1 MKIRAQD
8 LRADDVI
15 ALHDWTLHVFHVE
28 SDLAVA
34 VLTAEF
40 DFLLHFLRDELVD
53 VLERVPAA
61 A

>member
-8 LRADDVI
+8 LQVGDVV
-15 ALHDWTLHVFHVE
+15 ALHDWTLHVIHVE
-28 SDLAVA
+28 RDLAVA

-40 DFLLHFLRDELVD
+40 DFLIHFLRDELVS
-53 VLERVPAA
+53 VRKPVPAA

>member
-8 LRADDVI
+8 LRAGDVI

-28 SDLAVA
+28 RDLAVA

>member
-8 LRADDVI
+8 LQAGDVV
-15 ALHDWTLHVFHVE
+15 AMHDWNLHVIHVE
-28 SDLAVA
+28 RDRAVA

-40 DFLLHFLRDELVD
+40 GFPIHFLLDELVS
-53 VLERVPAA
+53 VRRPLLAA

>member
-1 MKIRAQD
+1 MKVRAQD

-15 ALHDWTLHVFHVE
+15 ALHDWTLHVIHVE
-28 SDLAVA
+28 RQLAVA

-40 DFLLHFLRDELVD
+40 DFSLHFLRDELVN
-53 VLERVPAA
+53 VLKRVPAA

>member
-1 MKIRAQD
+1 MKVRAQD

-15 ALHDWTLHVFHVE
+15 ALHDWTLHVIHVE
-28 SDLAVA
+28 RDLAVA

-40 DFLLHFLRDELVD
+40 DFSLHFLRDELVN
-53 VLERVPAA
+53 VLKRVPAA